1 MTGLRLQR
9 RAFLASLLP
18 LAACACSDDE
28 QCEDIEDRHKRRQCL
43 ADRDGGSPAG
53 PTPQPVPEPEPAVH
67 TFEFRVTG
75 TVRRVDI
82 SHSSTTE
89 GTTLLTTDLPWFAT
103 IRSARTLMFLSLKV
117 AAAPFDEGTLTAQLF
132 VDGQLFREAHSS
144 GVEPS
149 VDISG
154 QWTA

>member
-1 MTGLRLQR
+1 MSTLHR

-18 LAACACSDDE
+18 LAACACSDEE
-28 QCEDIEDRHKRRQCL
+28 QCEDIEDKHRRLECV
-43 ADRDGGSPAG
+43 ADRNGNPTA
-53 PTPQPVPEPEPAVH
+53 PTPPPAPAPTVH

-103 IRSARTLMFLSLKV
+103 IRSTRVLMFLALTV
-117 AAAPFDEGTLTAQLF
+117 AAREFDEGSLTAQLF
-132 VDGQLFREAHSS
+132 VDGQLFREAHAT
-144 GVEPS
+144 GVGPT
-149 VDISG
+149 VTISG
-154 QWTA
+154 QWAA

>member
-1 MTGLRLQR
+1 MTTLHR

-28 QCEDIEDRHKRRQCL
+28 ECEDIEDRDRRRQCK
-43 ADRDGGSPAG
+43 ADRDGDNPTA
-53 PTPQPVPEPEPAVH
+53 PTPPPAPEPTVH
-67 TFEFRVTG
+67 SFEFRVTG

-82 SHSSTTE
+82 SHASTTE

-117 AAAPFDEGTLTAQLF
+117 ASAPFDEGTLTAQLF
-132 VDGQLFREAHSS
+132 VDGQLFREAHAT
-144 GVEPS
+144 GFEPS

-154 QWTA
+154 QWSA

>member
-1 MTGLRLQR
+1 VSPLHR
-9 RAFLASLLP
+9 RAFLASLAP
-18 LAACACSDDE
+18 VLAACACSDDA
-28 QCEDIEDRHKRRQCL
+28 QCEDLEDKRERLDCV
-43 ADRDGGSPAG
+43 ANRNGDSPTA
-53 PTPQPVPEPEPAVH
+53 PTPPPPPEPAVH

-75 TVRRVDI
+75 TVRRVEI

-117 AAAPFDEGTLTAQLF
+117 ASTPFSEGTLTAQLF

-144 GVEPS
+144 GVEPA

-154 QWTA
+154 QWSA